1 MSLKQCLK
9 EAKKCLEANE
19 PDAALVSVDAALAL
33 DPQNYYAHIFAGKAH
48 QLRHDPQRAAQSFE
62 RATTLEPDTLLGWKA
77 YFQVAR
83 ALDDINLFLRVL
95 AGYLERQIAQL
106 AGVADTV
113 KEAQNYWQRHDNPAW
128 RERVLRASLPD
139 GALGALTPATQPL
152 FGGLALHNLT
162 QLVELVQRRE
172 RLEVQRLVAK
182 ERVRLP
188 RTMLP
193 EHRAALSA
201 VKWLVYRQLD
211 LAALLEQLVSV
222 CDDDATRR
230 HYEGVLLELK
240 YDMLVAAPQKQRLQ
254 REVWRLAEG
263 MVVVRHPSALC
274 WTLYFDW
281 LDVASLSD
289 PLDLATVVHFLTH
302 FGALGLGMVVH
313 AYVMSDFSPYD
324 RGEVARRL
332 GRADAAAAAA
342 AAAAADAAD
351 AADAG
356 AAGAAELTALE
367 ADAGPVADSPAQ
379 TLAMLT
385 EGYAKC
391 ASLVFASR
399 IVCTYYIHVREYEE
413 GLLKCRDAIRLLADL
428 QRSTGVDLVHTR
440 EDILCLLAIIYT
452 HHEAPK
458 NFGKALQLYDRI
470 LADNAA
476 NVRAVIGKG
485 LILVEKNQ
493 LARARELLEAAVA
506 AHPANVDA
514 AIELGWCRI
523 KMGDLGG
530 REALLAVLPRI
541 GANRNETRAVVHWRI
556 AASYAHNLD
565 AAFEHLILSLKQSK
579 TYAPAYTLL
588 GVLYE
593 HYGDKARAQK
603 CFYKAFELDVGE
615 IEAARHLV
623 TDLAAKNEW
632 EVAEVLSRRII
643 TTERLR
649 RMLFSDDRAVE
660 DRAWPYRVLGCAAL
674 NRQEDDRAVEWF
686 QTALRMTTMDVQ
698 CWLGLGEAYYN
709 CGRFDAAAKVL
720 RHTRGLQCDD
730 DTLWVVEYM
739 LGVVLSEM
747 GLFEAAQLHL
757 HAALARR
764 PREECVVHALCQC
777 MILHAAKLLAGGFFG
792 RAMHL
797 NVAAVAYL
805 QQAVAINC
813 RSQKLW
819 KVVGDAIRIFSTVK
833 ERAHEVP
840 RQQLVAIVL
849 AVAADQNAFMRQLGE
864 VDRLGAA
871 TANHDAFC
879 SVMGI
884 HAAKAAVFAMPTKSN
899 KLVRLMCHYNLG
911 LAYLEAFKDCH
922 EAAFR
927 DAAVMA
933 LKHAIRLEGSNATY
947 WVALGNAFSSTNPQ
961 IAQHCFI
968 KATAL
973 ETRDADIWTNLA
985 ALYLRY
991 GDHELAEEAF
1001 LRALSVAPQQL
1012 QSWLGHALAAQAAG
1026 RPHDATRLFNH
1037 AYVVAN
1043 GRSPL
1048 AQLLYGLSVITK
1060 RLHTGVDPRDIQA
1073 AQEFSVANFAMN
1085 TYLKYA
1091 PEDAVG
1097 LLVALIV
1104 SERCKDYDAGI
1115 EIGTRL
1121 ARLWERQYETHELP
1135 LALLAFARA
1144 KTLLARLHLG
1154 VGHYNEALENAEFG
1168 LNLLEEDHLELM
1180 LSARITIGLAFFFN
1194 NQFDDALEQL
1204 KLILAKKS
1212 NSQRLV
1218 TLIAQMLY
1226 TYNTEESKQAALDEL
1241 FAHIEEHG
1249 SSLLVVLTL
1258 GAILVVDDLD
1268 ENFGAIRDELE
1279 GLPLDELIG
1288 DLIRIVPQLIS
1299 EINRRIGSSAD
1310 YTWQRHAVLFPHDFH
1325 VWQRLSAKMALKVA
1339 TLPDTKLNAGDTST
1353 AYMETRTLRALQ
1365 RSIMLYPENVCAQH
1379 ALDRTI
1385 V

>member
-19 PDAALVSVDAALAL
+19 PDAALASVDEALAL

-48 QLRHDPQRAAQSFE
+48 QLRHDPQRAAQCFE
-62 RATTLEPDTLLGWKA
+62 RATALEPDTLLGWKA

-83 ALDDINLFLRVL
+83 ALDDIDLFLRVL
-95 AGYLERQIAQL
+95 AGYLERQIAQQV
-106 AGVADTV
+106 GVADTV
-113 KEAQNYWQRHDNPAW
+113 KEAQNYLQRHDNPAW

-172 RLEVQRLVAK
+172 RQEVQRLVAK

-222 CDDDATRR
+222 CDDDGTRR

-263 MVVVRHPSALC
+263 MVVVRHPSLLC
-274 WTLYFDW
+274 WTVYFDW
-281 LDVASLSD
+281 LDVKSLGD
-289 PLDLATVVHFLTH
+289 PLDLDTVMYFLKE
-302 FGALGLGMVVH
+302 FGALGLGMVVY

-324 RGEVARRL
+324 RKEVAQRL
-332 GRADAAAAAA
+332 GRGAAAGAPAAAAAA
-342 AAAAADAAD
+342 ASGD
-351 AADAG
+351 
-356 AAGAAELTALE
+356 AELTALE
-367 ADAGPVADSPAQ
+367 ADAGPAADSPAQ

-391 ASLVFASR
+391 ATLVFASR

-440 EDILCLLAIIYT
+440 EDVLCLLAIIYT
-452 HHEAPK
+452 YHEAPK

-476 NVRAVIGKG
+476 NVRAIIGKG

-493 LARARELLEAAVA
+493 LARARELLQAAVA
-506 AHPANVDA
+506 AHPDNVDA
-514 AIELGWCRI
+514 VIELGWCQI
-523 KMGDLGG
+523 KMGDSAG

-541 GANRNETRAVVHWRI
+541 GANRAETRAVVHWRI
-556 AASYAHNLD
+556 AASYSQDLD
-565 AAFEHLILSLKQSK
+565 SAFEHLILSLKQSK

-603 CFYKAFELDVGE
+603 CFYRAFELDVGE

-720 RHTRGLQCDD
+720 RHTRGLQCDE

-747 GLFEAAQLHL
+747 GLFDAAQLHL

-764 PREECVVHALCQC
+764 PREECVVHALYEC
-777 MILHAAKLLAGGFFG
+777 MIHHAAKLLAGGFFG
-792 RAMHL
+792 RAMDL

-805 QQAVAINC
+805 QQAVEINC

-819 KVVGDAIRIFSTVK
+819 KVVGDAIRIFNTVK

-849 AVAADQNAFMRQLGE
+849 AVEVDENAFMRELGE

-871 TANHDAFC
+871 RADHDAFG
-879 SVMGI
+879 SVIGI
-884 HAAKAAVFAMPTKSN
+884 HAAKAAVYAMPTKSN
-899 KLVRLMCHYNLG
+899 KLVRLMCYYNLG
-911 LAYLEAFKDCH
+911 LAYLEAFKDCC
-922 EAAFR
+922 EAAYR
-927 DAAVMA
+927 DAAVVA

-947 WVALGNAFSSTNPQ
+947 WVALGNSFSSTTPQ

-1048 AQLLYGLSVITK
+1048 AQLLYGLSIITK

-1073 AQEFSVANFAMN
+1073 AQEFSVANFAMT

-1104 SERCKDYDAGI
+1104 SERCKDYDTGI

-1121 ARLWERQYETHELP
+1121 ARLWERQYEALETQ

-1144 KTLLARLHLG
+1144 KTQLARLHLG

-1168 LNLLEEDHLELM
+1168 LNLLEDDHLELV

-1194 NQFDDALEQL
+1194 DQFDDALEQL

-1241 FAHIEEHG
+1241 FAHIDEHG

-1279 GLPLDELIG
+1279 GLPLNELIG

-1310 YTWQRHAVLFPHDFH
+1310 YTWQRNAVLFPHDFH
-1325 VWQRLSAKMALKVA
+1325 VWQRLSAQMALKVA
-1339 TLPDTKLNAGDTST
+1339 TLPDTKLNAGDTSI
-1353 AYMETRTLRALQ
+1353 AYMETGTLRAIQ
-1365 RSIMLYPENVCAQH
+1365 RSIMLYPENSLAQH
-1379 ALDRTI
+1379 ALDQII